1 MAHEFWST
9 HGLKVDV
16 VVVNEHPAG
25 YFDEFQD
32 ELLSLIQTTSRLPV
46 NRSGGAYLIRTSQ
59 LTPEDGVLLQ
69 AVASIN
75 LDGKLGSLSRQ
86 VDSAA
91 PRTQSERPL
100 LAVSSS
106 AKDGVVAVNSLGETK
121 PALEYEN
128 GRGGFNAE
136 GDYLIAASRRAVDAA
151 ALVERDRQRTIWN
164 SGDRG
169 RRRIHL
175 GGQQSRKQTDYVVE

>member
-1 MAHEFWST
+1 
-9 HGLKVDV
+9 
-16 VVVNEHPAG
+16 
-25 YFDEFQD
+25 
-32 ELLSLIQTTSRLPV
+32 V
-46 NRSGGAYLIRTSQ
+46 NRSGGTYLIRTSQ

-91 PRTQSERPL
+91 PRTLSERPL
-100 LAVSSS
+100 LAVSGS
-106 AKDGVVAVNSLGETK
+106 AKDGMVAVNSLGETK

-136 GDYLIAASRRAVDAA
+136 GDYLIALRAGQCVGRSFVQHLRQIARHGEGENPGRDDPTEESADQPIGFPRPILYAAVGNKPIFSGGSITGSSR
-151 ALVERDRQRTIWN
+151 
-164 SGDRG
+164 S
-169 RRRIHL
+169 
-175 GGQQSRKQTDYVVE
+175 